1 MEVKFFDLG
10 LTDYVTSYEFQKQL
24 LNKVK
29 DGKIKHALISCRHY
43 PVITLGRQAKPEN
56 LLVPEEELEKNKIK
70 LIKVERGGDITY
82 HGPGQLTI
90 YPVFNLNLLKK
101 DIHLFIR
108 NLESVT
114 IATLAH
120 FNIKASQ
127 RQGLTGVWAGKE
139 KIASI
144 GIAVRQWVT
153 SHGITINIKR
163 DDLGNFSLIR
173 PCGMD
178 IMMTSME
185 SILDKNIDIDEV
197 NKIFN
202 KEIIQWPK

>member
-1 MEVKFFDLG
+1 MKVKFFDLG
-10 LTDYVTSYEFQKQL
+10 LTDYTTSHDFQKQL

-29 DGKIKHALISCRHY
+29 DNEIEHALISCRHY
-43 PVITLGRQAKPEN
+43 PVITLGRQAKLEN
-56 LLVPEEELEKNKIK
+56 LLVSEKELEKNEIK

-90 YPVFNLNLLKK
+90 YPIFNLSLLKK
-101 DIHLFIR
+101 DIHFFMR
-108 NLESVT
+108 NLERVT
-114 IATLAH
+114 IAALMH

-127 RQGLTGVWAGKE
+127 RQGLTGVWINNE

-153 SHGITINIKR
+153 CHGITINIKR

-185 SILDKNIDIDEV
+185 SILGENIDIDKV
-197 NKIFN
+197 GKIFN
-202 KEIIQWPK
+202 KEIMQWPK